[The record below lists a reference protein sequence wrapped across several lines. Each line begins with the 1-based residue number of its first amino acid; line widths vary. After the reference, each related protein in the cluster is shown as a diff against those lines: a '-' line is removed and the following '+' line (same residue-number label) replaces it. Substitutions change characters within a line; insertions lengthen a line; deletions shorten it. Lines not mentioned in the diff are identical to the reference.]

1 MGWDQRG
8 GVRGK
13 QSTEGSQPV
22 EKEPPEGTKCPL
34 EEVFGEQFLG
44 NKSPMGRASD
54 LEVGNRA
61 VLFHRIVVSSLVW
74 FKSENM
80 FFHAQSQLGTLEMPS
95 SS

>member
-1 MGWDQRG
+1 MVSGESRALK
-8 GVRGK
+8 GVSLWRK
-13 QSTEGSQPV
+13 SPPRAQSV
-22 EKEPPEGTKCPL
+22 HWKRF
-34 EEVFGEQFLG
+34 FGEQFLG